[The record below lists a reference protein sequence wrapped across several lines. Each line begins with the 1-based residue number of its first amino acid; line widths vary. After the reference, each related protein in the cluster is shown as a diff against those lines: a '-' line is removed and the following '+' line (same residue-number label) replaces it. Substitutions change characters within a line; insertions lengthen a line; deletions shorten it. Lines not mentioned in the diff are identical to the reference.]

1 MVRQNRGVEWQE
13 VPRLEAR
20 EVARRMAAGDPVT
33 IVDVRRETA
42 RRRGHVAGDL
52 SHPRRRHAELTGAL
66 PRDRVLVLY

>member
-1 MVRQNRGVEWQE
+1 MEWHE
-13 VPRLEAR
+13 VPRLDAA

-52 SHPRRRHAELTGAL
+52 SHPRRRHQEMKDEL
-66 PRDRVLVLY
+66 PRDRMLVLY